1 MGAGKL
7 FNFLSPVSSSGV
19 GTATLSQSVIN
30 IVESNTGSQVN
41 KYVNYTE
48 VDFLNGVPSVVRKYV
63 DSTKVDL
70 VYTITL
76 TFSAGIL
83 STVQSINHDDG
94 FISTKTF
101 TWVDGNL
108 SVNTVIT

>member
-1 MGAGKL
+1 MSAGKL
-7 FNFLSPVSSSGV
+7 FNFLVPSSGGG
-19 GTATLSQSVIN
+19 GTATLSQSTIN
-30 IVESNTGSQVN
+30 IIESNIGSQVN

-48 VDFLNGVPSVVRKYV
+48 VDFIEGVPSVVRKYV
-63 DSTKVDL
+63 DNTKVDL

-76 TFSAGIL
+76 TFINGVL

-101 TWVDGNL
+101 IWSGGNL
-108 SVNTVIT
+108 SVNTIIT

>member
-1 MGAGKL
+1 MTSGKL
-7 FNFLSPVSSSGV
+7 FNFLTPASNNGGS
-19 GTATLSQSVIN
+19 TATLPQSVIN

-48 VDFLNGVPSVVRKYV
+48 VDFINGVPSIVRKYV
-63 DSTKVDL
+63 NNTKIDL

-76 TFSAGIL
+76 TFSAGLLAI
-83 STVQSINHDDG
+83 VQSINHDDG
-94 FISTKTF
+94 FTNTKTF
-101 TWVDGNL
+101 TWIDGNL